1 MEDIKEEGE
10 EGEGDGE
17 QQISPDDKLKIL
29 LESELFKI
37 NNFTRIFEILH
48 RVPAAPAPT
57 AAPTAAPKPAV
68 SPEAAANIKLE
79 KNGFNLIIKGGKYQ
93 ESDIII
99 DNYFSNIKISNYSNI
114 KDSIINE
121 NILSNLNIHSNII
134 TDIIVDPAGIKYVYN
149 DWNRAGGLSGYLYDK
164 IDLSRDRDPNS
175 TPTST
180 ITGSMIPEL
189 EEITRFELFTTKE
202 DAFYKEYF
210 LKNNNTDTVLSNI
223 PKGTDTKI
231 KIIHSIGPVLDSNY
245 SSDSKIDIEY
255 LNYNTYNKIYNN
267 IYKTFKN
274 VKKDNDNLR
283 LSALSTGLFAGNY
296 KNEILYITALVYI
309 KLYNT
314 YLTDNINNNKIF
326 MYIVETSATSTKEI
340 FDKNTTQE
348 TYEKFIEIINEI
360 QKLT

>member
-1 MEDIKEEGE
+1 MEKAEET
-10 EGEGDGE
+10 
-17 QQISPDDKLKIL
+17 SPEDKLKL
-29 LESELFKI
+29 LLQSELFKI

-48 RVPAAPAPT
+48 PIPAALDAKTPEAPAAPT
-57 AAPTAAPKPAV
+57 AAPTAAPAD
-68 SPEAAANIKLE
+68 IKLE

-93 ESDIII
+93 KSDII
-99 DNYFSNIKISNYSNI
+99 DNYFSNIEIFNYSNI
-114 KDSIINE
+114 KDSIKNE
-121 NILSNLNIHSNII
+121 NILSNLSINTQSNII

-164 IDLSRDRDPNS
+164 IDLSRDPNS
-175 TPTST
+175 TLTST

-189 EEITRFELFTTKE
+189 AEITRSDLFTTKE

-223 PKGTDTKI
+223 PKDTDTKI
-231 KIIHSIGPVLDSNY
+231 NIIHSIGPVLDSNY

-255 LNYNTYNKIYNN
+255 LNYNTYNKIYND
-267 IYKTFKN
+267 IYKTFKKE
-274 VKKDNDNLR
+274 KKEKDTLR

-314 YLTDNINNNKIF
+314 YLTDNINNKIF
-326 MYIVETSATSTKEI
+326 MYIVETSTTSTKEI

-360 QKLT
+360 NKFHI